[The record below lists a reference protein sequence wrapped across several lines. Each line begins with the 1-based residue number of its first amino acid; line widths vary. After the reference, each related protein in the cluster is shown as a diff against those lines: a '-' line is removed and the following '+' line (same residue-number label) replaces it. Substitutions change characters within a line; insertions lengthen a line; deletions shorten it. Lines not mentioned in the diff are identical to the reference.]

1 MIRRHIDVIAVFV
14 ITLGLL
20 ALSQAAPFRMMPAP
34 SFHFENVR
42 LNAPQCPLDSL
53 FNH

>member
-1 MIRRHIDVIAVFV
+1 MIRRHVDVFAVFV

-20 ALSQAAPFRMMPAP
+20 ALSQARSFRIPVE
-34 SFHFENVR
+34 SIHFENVR

-53 FNH
+53 FHH